1 MACAAALGVAACG
14 GAPPP
19 TRIEQGQA
27 VTTGAASYD
36 ELFQKVLDVRERA
49 SRAER
54 EREKVTEP
62 LRSAL
67 GLAGAS
73 DLEATIA
80 AARARAGELKGKGL
94 LLHLQLTPEVKL
106 LVVKQGGTKEEAP
119 EPFVKAVEEAVR
131 GSIEVSRRLGE
142 LADRTA
148 QVEKQRETL
157 STSVQRDFEKEGKK
171 AAELVRELD
180 ASKRV
185 LEEARIAGE
194 IEAGEA
200 SRLVLEL
207 ASAIE
212 TGAVGAKVEPLPKG
226 LVWRGKPGGKPA
238 GKPGGKPAAGKPKK
252 PDFDP

>member
-157 STSVQRDFEKEGKK
+157 STSVQRDFEREGKK